1 MDFILHLKQSVAE
14 GKLVVGYSTLQDW
27 FSLLS
32 LEDINELVVILEEL
46 LNDESENSEY
56 LIVLVDLL
64 CEVEGFDSHK
74 HYEENVTPLLAE
86 FLCMANLELLSRQGY
101 IRLLKKLSFTDQGD
115 FKIELLK
122 SPPGFGFIRN
132 LDMNMN

>member
-1 MDFILHLKQSVAE
+1 MDFIVHLKQSVVE

-27 FSLLS
+27 FSLLG
-32 LEDINELVVILEEL
+32 LEDISGLVVILEEL

-56 LIVLVDLL
+56 LIILVDLL

-74 HYEENVTPLLAE
+74 HYEENVTPLLME

-115 FKIELLK
+115 FKVELLK
-122 SPPGFGFIRN
+122 PPPSIGFAPN
-132 LDMNMN
+132 LNLNMN